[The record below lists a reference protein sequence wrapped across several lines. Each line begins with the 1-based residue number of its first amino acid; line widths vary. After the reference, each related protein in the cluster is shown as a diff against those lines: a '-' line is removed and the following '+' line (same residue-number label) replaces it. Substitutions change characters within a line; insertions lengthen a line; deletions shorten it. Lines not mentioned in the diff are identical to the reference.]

1 LNWFAGDVERDLP
14 RSLSLLRDGMAS
26 TSSSA
31 DPAAKPLLRGVL
43 HQYSAGIALGAGI
56 VMVATAPTTR
66 AALAAAGFALS
77 LVTLY
82 TVSAVYHRVNWSP
95 IARARMR
102 RADHASIFVLIA
114 GTYTPL
120 SLLGLHSRE
129 GDLMLIGVWCGAVV
143 GVVKSL
149 FWIKAPK
156 IVAPILCVALGWAVV
171 PYWSE
176 AQTGLGGEV
185 LALVAAGGVV
195 YTIGALCYAT
205 KRPTLKPSVFG
216 YHETFHACTI
226 AAAILHF
233 IAVLMVVQRAQ

>member
-1 LNWFAGDVERDLP
+1 
-14 RSLSLLRDGMAS
+14 MS
-26 TSSSA
+26 TTSPA
-31 DPAAKPLLRGVL
+31 EPAAKPLMRGVL
-43 HQYSAGIALGAGI
+43 HQGGALVALGAGI

-66 AALAAAGFALS
+66 AAWAAAGFAAS
-77 LVTLY
+77 LVSLY

-120 SLLGLHSRE
+120 ALLGLRSDD
-129 GDLMLIGVWCGAVV
+129 GDLLLLGVWIGALV
-143 GVVKSL
+143 GVLKSL
-149 FWIKAPK
+149 FWINAPK

-176 AQTGLGGEV
+176 AQTGLGTEA
-185 LALVAAGGVV
+185 LAFVFAGGVV

-216 YHETFHACTI
+216 YHECFHACTLI
-226 AAAILHF
+226 AAVLHF
-233 IAVLMVVQRAQ
+233 IAVLMVVQRAS